1 MPFHDINR
9 AIQAAMWSWYD
20 TKQLVERSIAFSS
33 DALHVL
39 TGVVVLLTAALVL
52 RRPISSWRPWLV
64 VLALISLNEMI
75 DLKFDHWPGRAAQY
89 GESVKDMILTLAL
102 PTLLLLAAR
111 LAPRLFRSR

>member
-1 MPFHDINR
+1 MRVPDVGNSIR
-9 AIQAAMWSWYD
+9 LAMWSWYD
-20 TKQLVERSIAFSS
+20 TKHLIERSIAFSS

-39 TGVVVLLTAALVL
+39 TGAVVLLAAALVL

-64 VLALISLNEMI
+64 VLALISLNELI